1 MKRKNVIA
9 LLITAALLGSAFTG
23 CSSKNTASATGA
35 VNGKDTVSERETSAN
50 GTADV
55 SSVSESDTA
64 TADYSGDKGDYYDYE
79 EAYDNSYSDALTGS
93 ACESEGLSMYDT
105 ADSAFWF
112 PCYPDYPT
120 GDWNTESYEKPD
132 ESGYCLVQNQPLSTF
147 AADVDTASYANIRRM
162 IENGYSLSDIPSDAV
177 RPEEFINYFSY
188 NLNKPGRGDKF
199 GITTEIAECPWNAD
213 HQLLFVGM
221 TTQDLDLRE
230 APENNLV
237 FLIDVSGSMSDDN
250 KLPLLQKS
258 FDALVDELPEKG
270 TVSIVT
276 YASGETVV
284 LSGES
289 MKNKDEIKEAIDS
302 LTASGATNGERGIQK
317 AYEIAEKYF
326 VKGGNNRVIMATDG
340 DLNVGI
346 SDPDELEDFISE
358 KKEGGVFL
366 SVLGFGMGNYKDDR
380 LERLADCGN
389 GNYSYIDSFFE
400 AKKVLVDE
408 MGSTLV
414 TVAKDVKMQVEFN
427 PSYVNGYRLIG
438 YENRVME
445 ATDFNDDSKDGGEIG
460 AGHSVVALYEI
471 IPSGSKDAIE
481 LRYQTGKTS
490 DEKIEDNKQ
499 YADEIAMVKVRYKEP
514 EKDDSK
520 LEEHPVIYADSY
532 SNNPSKDMEFAGV
545 VAEFA
550 MILGRSEHLGS
561 ADIETVMEDCKD
573 LSGIDEYR
581 DEFIQLVRMIAKR
594 S

>member
-23 CSSKNTASATGA
+23 CTSKNTASNTGA
-35 VNGKDTVSERETSAN
+35 VNGKDTVSERETANN

-55 SSVSESDTA
+55 SSVSETSTA
-64 TADYSGDKGDYYDYE
+64 TSDYSGDKRDYYDYE
-79 EAYDNSYSDALTGS
+79 EADDNSYSDALTGS
-93 ACESEGLSMYDT
+93 TCESEGLSMYDT
-105 ADSAFWF
+105 ADSAFLF

-120 GDWNTESYEKPD
+120 SDWNTESYEKPD

-213 HQLLFVGM
+213 HELLFVGM

-237 FLIDVSGSMSDDN
+237 LLIDVSGSMSDDN

-302 LTASGATNGERGIQK
+302 LAASGATNGERGIQK

-427 PSYVNGYRLIG
+427 PSNVNGYRLIG